1 MVNRNCRAPIGPSV
15 CLWAALIGLTGC
27 STTQSIVFSA
37 PDQPAGEYQ
46 YAVIS
51 ATAFGKTTG
60 SVLQRF
66 YEQYPPDQYTVI
78 ACEAQNKNYLPLIG
92 GLGGLL
98 LGALIAVP
106 AAYDAAD
113 KAEDEYTGLG
123 IAGAGIGVSVTLG
136 YFIGDAFKTKYVVT
150 YVEREPA
157 QRGQAEDAEYVE

>member
-1 MVNRNCRAPIGPSV
+1 MVNRNLRALIGPSV

-37 PDQPAGEYQ
+37 QDQPAGEYQ

-66 YEQYPPDQYTVI
+66 YEQYPADQYELI

-92 GLGGLL
+92 GLGGML
-98 LGALIAVP
+98 LGALITVP
-106 AAYDAAD
+106 AAYDAAE
-113 KAEDEYTGLG
+113 KAEDTFTGLG
-123 IAGAGIGVSVTLG
+123 IAGAGIGASVALG
-136 YFIGDAFKTKYVVT
+136 YFIGGAFKTKYIVT
-150 YVEREPA
+150 YVKRE
-157 QRGQAEDAEYVE
+157 QAPGE